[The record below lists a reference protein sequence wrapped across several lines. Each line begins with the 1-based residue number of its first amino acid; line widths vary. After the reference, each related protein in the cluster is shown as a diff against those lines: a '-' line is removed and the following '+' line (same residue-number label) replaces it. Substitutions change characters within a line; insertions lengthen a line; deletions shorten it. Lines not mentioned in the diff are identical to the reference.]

1 MRVLAVDPGG
11 TTGFTFWQ
19 GSDSPTDA
27 EFRTWM
33 DDDPHRVC
41 DTVYDMLYAGLDAV
55 VCENFVIGAGTI
67 KKSRKGSN
75 TAIEIIGAL
84 RWLTTRWRCPYAL
97 QMPGDVTYIDD
108 AKLKRMGWYTPGPD
122 HARSSTRHL
131 VHYLLS
137 INALDR
143 SVLLPSTTVS

>member
-1 MRVLAVDPGG
+1 MKILAVDPGG
-11 TTGFTFWQ
+11 TTGFTLWRNGPHEGIQ
-19 GSDSPTDA
+19 
-27 EFRTWM
+27 TWM
-33 DDDPHRVC
+33 DDEPLHVV
-41 DTVYDMLYAGLDAV
+41 DTVYEYVSREGLDAL

-75 TAIEIIGAL
+75 TAIELIGSL
-84 RWLTTRWRCPYAL
+84 RWLAYRWRIQFVL
-97 QMPGDVTYIDD
+97 QMPGDATYIDD
-108 AKLKRMGWYTPGPD
+108 AKLKRMGWYTAGPD

-131 VHYLLS
+131 VHFLLS